1 MTEDEWL
8 GCTSPEA
15 MLNHLGERASPRKL
29 RLHAVNCCR
38 RIWHLFTDDRCR
50 HAVDV
55 AQRYVDKRATD
66 AELVSAGL
74 VAEAVARVDL
84 AGTYLARSRYSVG
97 GAAWSVTREKPWVAA
112 WDSAYDA
119 RMGARDY
126 MPGTDW
132 EGERQWQASVLH
144 DLFGNPFRTFRLD
157 PYWRLAND
165 SAASHLARLIYDED
179 RFGDLPYLADALED
193 AGCTCEMILDH
204 CRAKPPHNHC
214 RGCWV
219 VDAVLG
225 FA

>member
-29 RLHAVNCCR
+29 RLYAISCCQ

-50 HAVDV
+50 HAVRV
-55 AQRYVDKRATD
+55 AQRHIDGRATPTD
-66 AELVSAGL
+66 LASAGQV
-74 VAEAVARVDL
+74 VAAIARVWGDIGSPVARS
-84 AGTYLARSRYSVG
+84 TYAVG
-97 GAAWSVTREKPWVAA
+97 GAAWAATRASAWVAA

-119 RMGARDY
+119 RMAARDFT
-126 MPGTDW
+126 PGTDW
-132 EGERQWQASVLH
+132 EFERRWQAQVLH
-144 DLFGNPFRTFRLD
+144 DLFGNPFRTFHLD
-157 PYWRLAND
+157 PYWLASD
-165 SAASHLARLIYDED
+165 GGAAFQLARVIYDEA

-193 AGCTCEMILDH
+193 AGCTCEMVLDH
-204 CRAKPPHNHC
+204 CRERRPHD

-225 FA
+225 CG